1 MTGLRLPANPDTER
15 LLWVGAIVCAASLPH
30 LFSVPP
36 WIPAFLF
43 GAIALRVITAL
54 RGWRAPGRPLR
65 LLLAFAAFCG
75 VLARYRTIN
84 GIEAGSALLVVM
96 MALKFLES
104 RNHRDQLVLI
114 MLSYFLMFASMLT
127 ERSPLTIVY
136 GVILVWL
143 TTVAL
148 LYLGRTGRAVDGRAT
163 ARLALR
169 LLLQSTPIMVVLF
182 LLFPR
187 LPGPLWAVQTET
199 SGATTGLGEEMS
211 PGDISDL
218 KLSDAIAFR
227 VQFDGRVPAERDLY
241 WRGPVL
247 SSFNGRTWRIAGG
260 LRRVAPESTVDYAG
274 EAIDY
279 RVMLEPSSH
288 GWAFGLDMPQAWS
301 GPRHLRM
308 NDDYQLG
315 LSFAGPALTRYDY
328 RATSYTRYFARE
340 PLSDVQRRA
349 LTRLPPG
356 SSPRTRELVAE
367 WLASDPSPRQIV
379 ARAMDYLRSQPFY
392 YTLTPR
398 ALRAEPVDEFLFDTR
413 EGFCEHYASAF
424 AVMMR
429 AAGLPARVVTG
440 YQGGERNRL
449 SDYYIVRQA
458 DAHAWTEVWLEDD
471 GWVRVDPVTAVSPA
485 RVSQAAWRTSS
496 FGERAQAGANVSV
509 RIPWLS
515 DARLLL
521 DAGYFYWT
529 SWVMGYGPEM
539 QRALLDRFGLGKLP
553 GNRASTLLL
562 LVVAVTVAASTA
574 LSVYLAWLY
583 RRKPGPDAA
592 ARQFAAFVRRLA
604 RLRVPPRGP
613 SEGPRKY
620 AARAQRSLPQA
631 AADIDTIVNLY
642 LRARYEPDASRAAL
656 AELRARVAA
665 FAPPRV
671 KPRPR

>member
-1 MTGLRLPANPDTER
+1 MTSAPSPDRPDTER
-15 LLWVGAIVCAASLPH
+15 LIWVGAIVGAASLPH
-30 LFSVPP
+30 LLSVPA
-36 WIPAFLF
+36 WIPAFLA
-43 GAIALRVITAL
+43 GAIALRVIGAL
-54 RGWRAPGRPLR
+54 RGWRSPGRPLR

-96 MALKFLES
+96 MGLKFLES

-127 ERSPLTIVY
+127 ERSPLTIMY
-136 GVILVWL
+136 GVLLVWL

-148 LYLGRTGRAVDGRAT
+148 LHLGRTGRAVNGRAT
-163 ARLALR
+163 AKLAGR
-169 LLLQSTPIMVVLF
+169 LLLQSMPIMVLLF

-187 LPGPLWAVQTET
+187 LPGPLWAVQTE
-199 SGATTGLGEEMS
+199 GADGTTGLSDEMS
-211 PGDISDL
+211 PGAISNL

-227 VQFDGRVPAERDLY
+227 VQFDGRVPADRDLY

-247 SSFNGRTWRIAGG
+247 SAFNGRTWRMTGG
-260 LRRVAPESTVDYAG
+260 LRRVTPQLTVDYAG

-279 RVMLEPSSH
+279 RVMLEPNSH
-288 GWAFGLDMPQAWS
+288 GWAFGLDMPQSWS
-301 GPRHLRM
+301 GPRHLSM
-308 NDDYQLG
+308 NGDYQLG

-328 RATSYTRYFARE
+328 RATSYPRYFARE
-340 PLSDVQRRA
+340 PLSGAQWRA

-356 SSPRTRELVAE
+356 SSPRTRALVTE

-379 ARAMDYLRSQPFY
+379 DRAMDYLRSQPFY

-398 ALRAEPVDEFLFDTR
+398 ALHDEPVDEFLFDTR

-449 SDYYIVRQA
+449 SDYYIVRQS
-458 DAHAWTEVWLEDD
+458 DAHAWTEVWLEGD

-496 FGERAQAGANVSV
+496 FGERAQAGANVAV

-521 DAGYFYWT
+521 DAGYFYWN

-539 QRALLDRFGLGKLP
+539 QHALLDRFGLGRLP
-553 GNRASTLLL
+553 GGRASTLML

-583 RRKPGPDAA
+583 RRKPGPDPA
-592 ARQFAAFVRRLA
+592 ARQFTAFVRRLA
-604 RLRVPPRGP
+604 RLRVPPCGP
-613 SEGPRKY
+613 TESPRKY
-620 AARAQRSLPQA
+620 AARAQRSVPHA
-631 AADIDTIVNLY
+631 AADIDAIVDLY
-642 LRARYEPDASRAAL
+642 LRARYEPDANRAAL

-665 FAPPRV
+665 FAPALLR
-671 KPRPR
+671 PRPR